1 MKKIIILT
9 TLLILISIPGFTE
22 KEIEMTRVITFP
34 KKSGEQI
41 YVETFKLLLAKYHLH
56 DHRVT
61 HYEYP
66 TLMCNITMP
75 NSLSQSYTVYLY
87 LRFDF
92 KNEKVRVIIQ
102 KAEISGDPGGS
113 LNLKSINKQDYQILR
128 SDIESFFDE
137 YKQSL
142 NAAFNTNW

>member
-1 MKKIIILT
+1 MILT
-9 TLLILISIPGFTE
+9 IVLILTSTHGFTE
-22 KEIEMTRVITFP
+22 NEIQMERVIAFP
-34 KKSGEQI
+34 KITGEHI
-41 YVETFKLLLAKYHLH
+41 YAETLKLLLAKYQLY

-61 HYEYP
+61 YYKYP
-66 TLMCNITMP
+66 TLICNITIP

-102 KAEISGDPGGS
+102 KAEISGDTSGK